1 MKKFFLLL
9 GLLVCNFHLAIGQ
22 EAGIFRLS
30 LAGEHI
36 RFSDRSITS
45 LGLDLDVF
53 VSDHLSLSYRYAIG
67 INSRE
72 EFYAHIPLGAW
83 LASFPLTA
91 YSRTNSDILI
101 AASIFLLLIPESI
114 NAHIWLGD
122 NFRLS
127 PFIAPLGMFYEN
139 ITDRPNPPFQAGF
152 SGGIRAYF
160 FNKDL
165 SLMPYLGVR
174 SLYTRGASWGL
185 LAGASLGIKL

>member
-1 MKKFFLLL
+1 MRKIFLLF
-9 GLLVCNFHLAIGQ
+9 GLLFCSLQLAIGQ

-30 LAGEHI
+30 LAGEHV

-53 VSDHLSLSYRYAIG
+53 VSDNLSLSYRYAIG
-67 INSRE
+67 INSRD
-72 EFYAHIPLGAW
+72 EFYAHIPVGAW

-91 YSRTNSDILI
+91 YSQTSSDILI
-101 AASIFLLLIPESI
+101 AASIFCLLIPESI

-122 NFRLS
+122 NVRLS
-127 PFIAPLGMFYEN
+127 PFVAPLGMFYEN

-152 SGGIRAYF
+152 SGGLKAYF
-160 FNKDL
+160 FTKKF

-174 SLYTRGASWGL
+174 SLYARGSSWGL